1 MMMVMNLHIIRILV
15 ERQRNSYWKII
26 WKFFKVFFS
35 WISCFSYFNIISTL
49 STHAL
54 YIHIYK
60 MTWYG
65 NIPPSSIFFFFFFCF
80 WITTNFVLNSFYI
93 LIIAPDSIMEPNI
106 DVTIK
111 GFLRAGG
118 QPEVVITSLTNS
130 YRGIAQVLFTIFQ
143 FILEVWS
150 N

>member
-1 MMMVMNLHIIRILV
+1 
-15 ERQRNSYWKII
+15 
-26 WKFFKVFFS
+26 
-35 WISCFSYFNIISTL
+35 
-49 STHAL
+49 
-54 YIHIYK
+54 
-60 MTWYG
+60 
-65 NIPPSSIFFFFFFCF
+65 
-80 WITTNFVLNSFYI
+80 
-93 LIIAPDSIMEPNI
+93 MEPNI